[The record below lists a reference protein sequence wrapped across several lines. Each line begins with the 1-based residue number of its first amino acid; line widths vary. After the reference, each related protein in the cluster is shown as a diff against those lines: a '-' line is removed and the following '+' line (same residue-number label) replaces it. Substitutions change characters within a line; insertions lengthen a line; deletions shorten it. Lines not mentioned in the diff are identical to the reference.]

1 MDTKKPVRGLAIIVI
16 IILIVLTACSK
27 VQEPPPQPSQVS
39 TFVFDIPETVSG
51 ESQTEPGEALIPAE
65 GETQEATPTPEPA
78 PESEPTDSSIEEPA
92 AEVVPDERFSSI
104 DGPLTIEAYEY
115 IPRDQYPEFSPVEG
129 SYEEI
134 MARRA
139 EFRDNKGVSVEWTID
154 LDGSVLT
161 GQETHDMESGQVTV
175 VVTKDQQP
183 FFEVEAGDI
192 SPASNFRGLWKWAE
206 NWVLEVAHNTLTD
219 QALIVMGEI
228 FINGESQ
235 NEALGLDE
243 SFDFQLLNGKPFFF
257 YSKDG
262 SVGYYYDGILT
273 DMGLDAVAHYACC
286 SAAMWSP
293 KHFEQMVAFY
303 GNIGNKSYYIEL
315 GAFGQTSTISLPMVT
330 ITEGEEASQVEEE
343 PTAETEISLPEE
355 MEGEDTLQTP
365 ATAGESPVDEAVSLS
380 LEEYNL
386 GELFQIGELF
396 ILSPLEGNW
405 QQIQSKRADFRIP
418 TTEESIWVND
428 HMLQA
433 GEYIAVYTELGD
445 ADRFGIALTQNGD
458 IVKVIETGR
467 VGSASPIQNLI
478 VMGEDSWGLEL
489 LRTVNLSRNPFRSE
503 LALLSDVIID
513 QISQNEIY
521 GFDESFGLQ
530 LLADKVFFFYRRG
543 EEFGYVFDQTM
554 VKLDYSDIIFRAD
567 KENQALNPRAYEEM
581 VTFFASRNEQTY
593 YVELGNFPPEEETQ
607 PFSSLRDW
615 EETLSAL
622 DLLGLEVRET
632 SLEQLVS
639 GRDTE
644 DEPESAAE
652 DRTPQDQIQ
661 VSIGED
667 DYLAKSGGEGQ
678 RGWVS
683 IEKNGLEI
691 ASFATGP
698 VTEIK
703 ALQGLWAVD
712 GQLVLEL
719 AHSSQYSVNEK
730 VYTRARGDIL
740 IDNESQNLLYGY
752 SESFGFQLL
761 DGKAFFFFNR
771 DGFFGVNFAGV
782 EILLGYTAI
791 DHHHTGDQA
800 RLNPLPLE
808 DKVAFFA
815 QREDDKFFVEI
826 ESKP

>member
-27 VQEPPPQPSQVS
+27 VKEPPPQSSQES
-39 TFVFDIPETVSG
+39 TFVFDIPGTLSG
-51 ESQTEPGEALIPAE
+51 ETQTEPEEALLPAQ
-65 GETQEATPTPEPA
+65 GETQAATPTPEPILA
-78 PESEPTDSSIEEPA
+78 PEPTASSSEEPA
-92 AEVVPDERFSSI
+92 AEVVPDEQFSSI
-104 DGPLTIEAYEY
+104 EGPLTIEAYEY

-139 EFRDNKGVSVEWTID
+139 EFRGDKGVSGEWTID

-192 SPASNFRGLWKWAE
+192 SPASNFRGLWKWAG
-206 NWVLEVAHNTLTD
+206 NWVLEVAHNTLTTE
-219 QALIVMGEI
+219 ALIVKGEI

-235 NEALGLDE
+235 NEALELDE

-330 ITEGEEASQVEEE
+330 ITKGEEATQVEEE
-343 PTAETEISLPEE
+343 PTAEPEISLSEE
-355 MEGEDTLQTP
+355 LETEGTLQTP
-365 ATAGESPVDEAVSLS
+365 STEDEGGVEEAVSLS

-467 VGSASPIQNLI
+467 LGSSSLIQNLI

-593 YVELGNFPPEEETQ
+593 YVELGNFPSEEETQ

-622 DLLGLEVRET
+622 DLLGLELRET

-644 DEPESAAE
+644 EDTESAAE
-652 DRTPQDQIQ
+652 DRTPQDQIL

-667 DYLAKSGGEGQ
+667 DYLAKSGGEGP

-683 IEKNGLEI
+683 LEQNGQEI

-703 ALQGLWAVD
+703 ALQGLWVVD
-712 GQLVLEL
+712 GKLVLEL
-719 AHSSQYSVNEK
+719 AYSSQYKVDEK

-771 DGFFGVNFAGV
+771 DGFFGVNYAGV

-815 QREDDKFFVEI
+815 QRDDDKFFVEI